1 MFKLLDRTKVSQ
13 NSNYI
18 LSVHVLYEN
27 WLVNGLNGQ
36 EIVSMANYCNQVYIF
51 LVSIGLFR
59 PGFCS
64 WL

>member
-1 MFKLLDRTKVSQ
+1 MFKLLDWTKVSQ

-36 EIVSMANYCNQVYIF
+36 EIVSMAN
-51 LVSIGLFR
+51 
-59 PGFCS
+59 
-64 WL
+64 